1 LADIGNKS
9 AYIEVYNYLDIFFL
23 QNHTVQLCK
32 LKIEKNGVVLLAE
45 LNLNNNTD
53 SYKYYTKH
61 LNIKILCHSQK
72 LYNKQ
77 IISWVLNN

>member
-1 LADIGNKS
+1 MIF
-9 AYIEVYNYLDIFFL
+9 FFL
-23 QNHTVQLCK
+23 QNHTVQFCK

-53 SYKYYTKH
+53 LYKYYTKH
-61 LNIKILCHSQK
+61 LNTKIVCHSQK

>member
-1 LADIGNKS
+1 MIF
-9 AYIEVYNYLDIFFL
+9 FFL

-53 SYKYYTKH
+53 LYKYYTKH